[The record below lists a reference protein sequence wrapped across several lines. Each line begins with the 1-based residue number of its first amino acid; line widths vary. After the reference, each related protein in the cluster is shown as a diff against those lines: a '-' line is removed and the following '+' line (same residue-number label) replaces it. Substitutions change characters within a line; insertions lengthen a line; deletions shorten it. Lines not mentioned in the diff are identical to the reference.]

1 MQSTDTLNSLEP
13 QFHLQSLG
21 NASNPDIVFFRLLG
35 FEQKLDLFALRVK
48 LVVFNL
54 LVLGASVMAYQ
65 GWIWVD
71 EIKRDATI
79 GLSQAEKD
87 RDPFNIPNQ
96 WLHAFNYMIAHGF
109 ADADG
114 VLFGCAA
121 SLMISY
127 VLFGSFISLCKYGK
141 SFHYTKLI
149 VYTAPLN
156 WILGAFVANVAYHIL
171 ALRIGN
177 VQF

>member
-1 MQSTDTLNSLEP
+1 MQSTDTLKSLEP

-21 NASNPDIVFFRLLG
+21 NASNPDIVFFRLMG
-35 FEQKLDLFALRVK
+35 FEQKLNLFHLRVK

-71 EIKRDATI
+71 EIKRDATK

-87 RDPFNIPNQ
+87 RDPFNIPHQ
-96 WLHAFNYMIAHGF
+96 WLHTFNHIIAHGF

-127 VLFGSFISLCKYGK
+127 VLFGSIISMCNYGK
-141 SFHYTKLI
+141 SFNYTKLI

-156 WILGAFVANVAYHIL
+156 WILGAFIAYVAYHIL